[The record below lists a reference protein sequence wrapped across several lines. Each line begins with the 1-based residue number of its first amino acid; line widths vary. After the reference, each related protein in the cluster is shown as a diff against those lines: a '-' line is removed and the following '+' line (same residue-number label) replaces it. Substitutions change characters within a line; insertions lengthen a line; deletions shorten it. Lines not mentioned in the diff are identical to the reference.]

1 MKNTLNNKNYINIY
15 QYFGH
20 KVRQAERP
28 PKIDEII
35 ILYVYTK
42 CLLEKIPSLS
52 NLYRSFI
59 LNNRSDS
66 SLYAPR
72 DGLHLNSVGTS
83 TIKGK
88 VYQTCQCK
96 LYIHFIY

>member
-20 KVRQAERP
+20 KVRQAKRL

-42 CLLEKIPSLS
+42 CLLEKIPSL
-52 NLYRSFI
+52 I
-59 LNNRSDS
+59 HKII
-66 SLYAPR
+66 SLFKTHKCHE
-72 DGLHLNSVGTS
+72 GE
-83 TIKGK
+83 K
-88 VYQTCQCK
+88 
-96 LYIHFIY
+96 IYSM

>member
-42 CLLEKIPSLS
+42 CLLEKIPSL
-52 NLYRSFI
+52 I
-59 LNNRSDS
+59 HKII
-66 SLYAPR
+66 SLFKTHKCNE
-72 DGLHLNSVGTS
+72 G
-83 TIKGK
+83 GK
-88 VYQTCQCK
+88 
-96 LYIHFIY
+96 IYSKYM

>member
-15 QYFGH
+15 KYFGH

-42 CLLEKIPSLS
+42 CLLEKNPSLIHK
-52 NLYRSFI
+52 FI
-59 LNNRSDS
+59 
-66 SLYAPR
+66 SLFKTHKCNE
-72 DGLHLNSVGTS
+72 GEQ
-83 TIKGK
+83 I
-88 VYQTCQCK
+88 
-96 LYIHFIY
+96 

>member
-20 KVRQAERP
+20 KVRQSERP

-42 CLLEKIPSLS
+42 CLLEKIPSLIHNFFS
-52 NLYRSFI
+52 LFKTHKCNEGETNL
-59 LNNRSDS
+59 L
-66 SLYAPR
+66 
-72 DGLHLNSVGTS
+72 
-83 TIKGK
+83 
-88 VYQTCQCK
+88 
-96 LYIHFIY
+96 

>member
-20 KVRQAERP
+20 KVRQAERL

-42 CLLEKIPSLS
+42 CLLEQNSFSNPQNYFSLQ
-52 NLYRSFI
+52 N
-59 LNNRSDS
+59 
-66 SLYAPR
+66 P
-72 DGLHLNSVGTS
+72 
-83 TIKGK
+83 
-88 VYQTCQCK
+88 
-96 LYIHFIY
+96 

>member
-1 MKNTLNNKNYINIY
+1 MKNTFNNKNYINIY

-42 CLLEKIPSLS
+42 C
-52 NLYRSFI
+52 
-59 LNNRSDS
+59 
-66 SLYAPR
+66 
-72 DGLHLNSVGTS
+72 
-83 TIKGK
+83 
-88 VYQTCQCK
+88 
-96 LYIHFIY
+96 